1 MASKRAKDK
10 LCIRGRAAGLG
21 TSPLYPTAIS
31 AIRELRERVALTDF
45 PAAALVAD
53 RLVTLPVHPLV
64 RAKDLDALC
73 ALVNALETGPSR
85 EIPETAARPLSRIG
99 V

>member
-1 MASKRAKDK
+1 MANKRAKDK
-10 LCIRGRAAGLG
+10 LCIWGRAAGLG
-21 TSPLYPTAIS
+21 TGPLYPTTIS
-31 AIRELRERVALTDF
+31 AIPELRKRLARTDF

-85 EIPETAARPLSRIG
+85 EIAETARPLSRIG

>member
-1 MASKRAKDK
+1 MANKRAKDK
-10 LCIRGRAAGLG
+10 LCIWGRAA
-21 TSPLYPTAIS
+21 A
-31 AIRELRERVALTDF
+31 RTDF

-53 RLVTLPVHPLV
+53 RLVTLPVHPPV